1 MKETLVLGIESSC
14 DETSVAVVRNGR
26 EVLSN
31 VIDTQIKIHEQFGGV
46 VPEIASRN
54 HIEAISRVTKLAL
67 EQANVKLE
75 DIDVIAP
82 TYGPGLVGALL
93 VGVSYGRGLAYALNK
108 PLVGVNHLEGHISA
122 NYITHPDLEPP
133 FLCMLTSGGNTQ
145 IVYVKDYCDM
155 EVLGRT
161 RDDAI
166 GEAFDKVARVIGLTY
181 PGGPKI
187 DKLAEQGKATINFP
201 KTHFENLDFSFSG
214 IKTAVINLHHKN
226 PEVNKSDLC
235 MSFEKAVT
243 EVLTENI
250 EKAIKQTGIKKVV
263 LAGGVSANT
272 HIREEFEKLGQKL
285 NVQIYKPDLK
295 LCTDNAAMIGSAGY
309 YRYLHGDI
317 SDNTLNAVPNLKI
330 GE

>member
-1 MKETLVLGIESSC
+1 MKDIIVLGIESSC
-14 DETSVAVVRNGR
+14 DETSVAVVKNGR

-31 VIDTQIKIHEQFGGV
+31 IIDTQIKIHEQYGGV

-54 HIEAISRVTKLAL
+54 HIEAISRVAKKAL
-67 EQANVKLE
+67 EDAKISFN

-93 VGVSYGRGLAYALNK
+93 VGVSYARGLAFALNK
-108 PLVGVNHLEGHISA
+108 PLVGVNHLEGHIAA

-145 IVYVKDYCDM
+145 IVYVKDYCEM

-166 GEAFDKVARVIGLTY
+166 GEAFDKVARVVGLGY
-181 PGGPKI
+181 PGGPKV
-187 DKLAEQGKATINFP
+187 DKLAQQGKATIDFP

-226 PEVNKSDLC
+226 PEIDKADLC

-243 EVLTENI
+243 EVLIENI
-250 EKAIKQTGIKKVV
+250 ETAIKQTGINKIV
-263 LAGGVSANT
+263 LAGGVYANT
-272 HIREEFEKLGQKL
+272 RIRGEFDKLEQKGIK
-285 NVQIYKPDLK
+285 IYKPDLK
-295 LCTDNAAMIGSAGY
+295 LCTDNAAMIASAGY
-309 YRYLHGDI
+309 YRYLNGNL
-317 SDNTLNAVPNLKI
+317 SPNTLNAVPNLKI
-330 GE
+330 GEI